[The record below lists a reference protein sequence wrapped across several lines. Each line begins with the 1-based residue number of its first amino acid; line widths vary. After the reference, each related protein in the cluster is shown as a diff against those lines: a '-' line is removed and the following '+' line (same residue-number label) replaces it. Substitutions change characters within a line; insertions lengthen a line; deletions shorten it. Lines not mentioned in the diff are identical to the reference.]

1 MPTTFAPMDRRS
13 FLGAAVAGAAAV
25 VTPGC
30 SRGRSDEPAPSFPAK
45 LATGNAGGVYDKYGE
60 GLAKLVS
67 EVTGKELSTI
77 RTDGSV
83 ANLKLLGQNGGADF
97 AFSLADSAADAY
109 EGRMSFKT
117 GVIPMRALARTHD
130 NYVHVIVPL
139 SSGID
144 ALPGLVGK
152 RVNVGSLNSGTL
164 VVANRLL
171 NMSGIKST
179 DYIPSH
185 LDLKAATI
193 ALRRRKIDAL
203 IWSGGLP
210 TDPITDLQSQLGFKL
225 IDIGPQAT
233 KVASRRIGNYVL
245 TQIPPS
251 VYGTSSSVNTLS
263 VPNFLLCRFGLPDP
277 WAWWTVNTL
286 FRRQAELTKY
296 HVEAASLDPR
306 SAIAT
311 MPVPL
316 HPAAERWYRANHT

>member
-1 MPTTFAPMDRRS
+1 MDRRS

-67 EVTGKELSTI
+67 EVTGKELQTK

-83 ANLKLLGQNGGADF
+83 ENLRMLAQNDGADL
-97 AFSLADSAADAY
+97 AFSLADSAADAH
-109 EGRMSFKT
+109 EGRHVFSRS
-117 GVIPMRALARTHD
+117 GAIPMWALARTHD
-130 NYVHVIVPL
+130 NYVHVVVPL
-139 SSGID
+139 SSKIENLGD
-144 ALPGLVGK
+144 LRNKV
-152 RVNVGSLNSGTL
+152 VNVGAENSGTL
-164 VVANRLL
+164 VTATRLL
-171 NMSGIKST
+171 HVSGIRNFK
-179 DYIPSH
+179 PRN
-185 LDLKAATI
+185 LELGPAAI
-193 ALRRRKIDAL
+193 ALEQGKIDAL

-210 TDPITDLQSQLGFKL
+210 TEPLVKLQSRIGFRL
-225 IDIGPQAT
+225 IDIGPQAA
-233 KVASRRIGNYVL
+233 KLANKRLGSYVL
-245 TQIPPS
+245 TSVPPS
-251 VYGTSSSVNTLS
+251 VYGLSNSVNTLS
-263 VPNFLLCRFGLPDP
+263 VPNFLLAKFTLSDS

-286 FRRQAELTKY
+286 FRRQPELMKY
-296 HVEAASLDPR
+296 HAEAGSLDQR